1 MKKTFKIISKDYYSN
16 CMIEAVKAKIK
27 DWKHVKITYVSP
39 FKNKVFCPHFL
50 WSDGEND
57 YDFGI
62 EGLGARGIIDWTI
75 HKGHIRKRG
84 LGFNQRYKETCTRWR
99 KHQKKKKKQ
108 QKK

>member
-1 MKKTFKIISKDYYSN
+1 MKKFEIISKDYYSN

-39 FKNKVFCPHFL
+39 FINEVFCPHFL
-50 WSDGEND
+50 WSDGEYD

-75 HKGHIRKRG
+75 HKGHIRRRG
-84 LGFNQRYKETCTRWR
+84 LGFNQRYKETCIRWR
-99 KHQKKKKKQ
+99 NHQKKKKKQ